1 MCIYINLTP
10 QIGKLGAMEA
20 DEAFKDGLK
29 EVVDW
34 RSKIDILV

>member
-1 MCIYINLTP
+1 
-10 QIGKLGAMEA
+10 MEA